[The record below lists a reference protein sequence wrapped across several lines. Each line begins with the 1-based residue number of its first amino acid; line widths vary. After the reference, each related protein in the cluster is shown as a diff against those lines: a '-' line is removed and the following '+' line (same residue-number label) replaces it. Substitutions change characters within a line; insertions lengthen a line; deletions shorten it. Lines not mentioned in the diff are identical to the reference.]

1 MAAHAHGTNDATRT
15 RTHLLLGAIRSTWVI
30 IAGAMLAEK
39 RFKHKWS
46 EDPRNT
52 RWSEGLRITVVEQNH
67 SSRILTESPSPL
79 L

>member
-1 MAAHAHGTNDATRT
+1 MHTSPSSRAAHGTNDATP
-15 RTHLLLGAIRSTWVI
+15 LLLGSSLHVGI

-52 RWSEGLRITVVEQNH
+52 RWSEGLRITVVEQKH